1 MGARV
6 RTIDLLALAALACY
20 GVAVLPYVPSV
31 AAQVAGTVLCFVVT
45 GIALALA
52 ILPADASS
60 GARYTAVA
68 ACALSAGVVG
78 GMVLNPFPSGLNQFG
93 WLTFALATSLVACGV
108 ARVRGVGAPVHWKR
122 PEFRSFSWAS
132 SAKVLAS
139 VVLVGAAIG
148 ISLVSENAKEKPFTE
163 LWLVPDAPGQSP
175 WGATR
180 AELGIKSHEP
190 TTEDFT
196 VVVDTSRQIMTT
208 RITLAPNQVWTQLV
222 PVEGKNA
229 SAEVYRGG
237 VMGQPYRAVW
247 LVTR

>member
-1 MGARV
+1 
-6 RTIDLLALAALACY
+6 LLALAALACY